1 MTSHD
6 IVPVWV
12 PSQLSKNKACF
23 KIQPVL
29 LKFLSFFRILLT
41 GKFIVSSSY
50 DKTARSWSFDTEH
63 LGAGRE
69 GEALVQTFTGHTK
82 GVYPMVYIP
91 R

>member
-1 MTSHD
+1 MDSLTLECEKPFVLND
-6 IVPVWV
+6 
-12 PSQLSKNKACF
+12 
-23 KIQPVL
+23 VL
-29 LKFLSFFRILLT
+29 LSTRILLT

-69 GEALVQTFTGHTK
+69 GEALVQTFTGHSK